1 MSDLFDYK
9 TARTEGGGTPAL
21 SKTTDRGYDC
31 QNQKIQALKT
41 TWFSCQMG
49 AGTVVGSNGND
60 DQLTPVMPGS
70 ATAALL
76 TIACG
81 KP

>member
-1 MSDLFDYK
+1 MSDLFDSK
-9 TARTEGGGTPAL
+9 TTRTEGGGTPAL

-31 QNQKIQALKT
+31 QNQKSQALKT
-41 TWFSCQMG
+41 TWFSGQMG

-60 DQLTPVMPGS
+60 DQLTPVMPRS

>member
-1 MSDLFDYK
+1 MSDLFDSK
-9 TARTEGGGTPAL
+9 TARTEVGGTPAL
-21 SKTTDRGYDC
+21 SKTTDHGYDC
-31 QNQKIQALKT
+31 RNQKIQALKT

-49 AGTVVGSNGND
+49 VGNVVGSNGND
-60 DQLTPVMPGS
+60 DRLTPVMPGS

-76 TIACG
+76 RVACG